1 MPIQNSEHDEK
12 PFTGGCLCGSVR
24 YEVDAIKER
33 IGHCHC
39 TMCRRFHG
47 AAYATF
53 GEADS
58 AHFRW
63 TEGESLLQAYTADNG
78 TVRRFCSRCGSSLTF
93 TSASNPEGVVEFA
106 AATLDNDSLNNR
118 TTDLVPD
125 AHIFVDDKAPWVS
138 IDDGLPQYS
147 AGRNSERLR

>member
-1 MPIQNSEHDEK
+1 MSTIEN
-12 PFTGGCLCGSVR
+12 
-24 YEVDAIKER
+24 
-33 IGHCHC
+33 
-39 TMCRRFHG
+39 
-47 AAYATF
+47 
-53 GEADS
+53 
-58 AHFRW
+58 
-63 TEGESLLQAYTADNG
+63 
-78 TVRRFCSRCGSSLTF
+78 
-93 TSASNPEGVVEFA
+93 EFA